1 MSTGTTTTAQRPNRF
16 TPPTTTASQSM
27 KLTAKETTRS
37 DSSSTKSDVER
48 ILRDLTL
55 FFCRRIIFAP
65 AVFKIIVYA
74 LMIIIG
80 SFLGYLD
87 IAPDSY
93 LASKTNIFNVYFAK
107 LGWAWTIGLL
117 LPFIYLNLL
126 GTNTHRQIIMY
137 HLTRLLIATGLWF
150 FVTLTFVRFE
160 VYTSRCKHVDF
171 RGAPRKVCLDHGHQ
185 WKEGHDF
192 SGHTFLL
199 IYSLLIINEEVK
211 SYAQAV
217 KKPAASVAAG
227 DAPANLDANYRKL
240 ISVAIPVLYVL
251 LAGLTVIWE
260 VMLLSTALYFHY
272 FTDKMGA
279 AIVAVV
285 AWGVTYRLWYRDN
298 SSSIFFPASP
308 SKLHEW
314 SHSLL
319 PVLCVLFGDF
329 WWMYWFLRLSLF

>member
-1 MSTGTTTTAQRPNRF
+1 
-16 TPPTTTASQSM
+16 M
-27 KLTAKETTRS
+27 KPTAKEAIRS
-37 DSSSTKSDVER
+37 ASSSTMSDVER

-65 AVFKIIVYA
+65 AVFKIIVYS

-87 IAPDSY
+87 IAPHSY

-107 LGWAWTIGLL
+107 LGWAWTIGLV

-137 HLTRLLIATGLWF
+137 HLTRLLIATGFWL
-150 FVTLTFVRFE
+150 VITLTFVKFN
-160 VYTSRCKHVDF
+160 VYTSRCEHVDF
-171 RGAPRKVCLDHGHQ
+171 RGVPRKVCLDHGYQ

-199 IYSLLIINEEVK
+199 IYALLIINEEVK
-211 SYAQAV
+211 SYAQGV
-217 KKPAASVAAG
+217 KKPATSGAAG

-240 ISVAIPVLYVL
+240 ISIAIPVLYVL
-251 LAGLTVIWE
+251 LAVLTVMWE
-260 VMLLSTALYFHY
+260 LMLLSTALYFHY
-272 FTDKMGA
+272 FTDKMAA
-279 AIVAVV
+279 AIVAFV

-298 SSSIFFPASP
+298 SSSVFFPASP
-308 SKLHEW
+308 SKVHE
-314 SHSLL
+314 
-319 PVLCVLFGDF
+319 
-329 WWMYWFLRLSLF
+329 